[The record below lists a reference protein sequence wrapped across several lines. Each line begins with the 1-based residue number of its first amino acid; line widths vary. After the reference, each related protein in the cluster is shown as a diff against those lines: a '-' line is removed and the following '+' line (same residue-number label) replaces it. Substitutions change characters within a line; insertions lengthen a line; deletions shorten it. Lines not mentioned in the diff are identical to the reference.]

1 MKGKSQVLRLF
12 AFLEENSINLTMSLN
27 VMQTK
32 IPKVQRKA
40 DGNIH
45 NYSSK
50 KWMLRLREK
59 NYKVKPKA

>member
-12 AFLEENSINLTMSLN
+12 AFLEENSINFIMSLN

-32 IPKVQRKA
+32 IQKVQRKA
-40 DGNIH
+40 DDNIH

-50 KWMLRLREK
+50 KWMLRLRK
-59 NYKVKPKA
+59 K